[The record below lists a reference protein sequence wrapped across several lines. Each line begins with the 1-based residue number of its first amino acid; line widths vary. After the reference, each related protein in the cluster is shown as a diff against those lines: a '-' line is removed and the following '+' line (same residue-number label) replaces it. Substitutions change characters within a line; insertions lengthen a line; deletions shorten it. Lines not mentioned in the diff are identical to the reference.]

1 MKDLTQGS
9 VAKHVLGMS
18 VFLAVSMVFQT
29 MYYLVDL
36 YFVSRLG
43 KEAIAGVG
51 LAGNLMLVVLAL
63 TQMLGVG
70 TTALIS
76 HAAGRKDQPRAK
88 LIFNQSFVFS
98 LIVGAGVVM
107 GGFLLR
113 PVYCRWL
120 GADPATARAASE
132 YLLWFIPALGA
143 QFALVSM
150 AAALRGTGIVRPT
163 MIVQV
168 LTVLVNMILAPVLI
182 AGWGTH
188 HPLGVTG
195 ASLAT
200 LIALVVAVLLIAAYF
215 LKLETFVSFDRSQ
228 WRPDLKIWKSMLNI
242 GLPAGGEFALMGVYV
257 VIIYGIIRH
266 FGAAAQAGFGI
277 GGRVMQSLF
286 LPVLAIS
293 FAASPV
299 AGQNFGAR
307 LGNRVRQTF
316 FSAAA
321 IGTGV
326 MFVLTLLCH
335 LSPESLI
342 RIFSTEPEVIA
353 FGADYLRIISWNFI
367 AMGLIFT
374 SSAMFQAM
382 GNSWPPLAASSLRL
396 LIFALPASL
405 LSLRPGFA
413 IREIW
418 YLSVVTVTV
427 QAVVNLALLGREFR
441 RKLIFEAPPVLTPA
455 VGPEL

>member
-1 MKDLTQGS
+1 MKDLTRGS
-9 VAKHVLGMS
+9 VTKHVLAMS
-18 VFLAVSMVFQT
+18 SFIGVSMVFQT

-76 HAAGRKDQPRAK
+76 HAAGRKDQPRAQFV
-88 LIFNQSFVFS
+88 FNQSFVLS
-98 LIVGAGVVM
+98 LIVGAGVVVL
-107 GGFLLR
+107 GFLLR
-113 PVYCRWL
+113 PAYCRWL
-120 GADPATARAASE
+120 GADPGTARAASN
-132 YLLWFIPALGA
+132 YLLFFIPALGA

-168 LTVLVNMILAPVLI
+168 FTVLVNLVLAPVLI

-188 HPLGVTG
+188 HPLGVIG

-200 LIALVVAVLLIAAYF
+200 LIALGVAVALIAAYF

-228 WRPDLKIWKSMLNI
+228 WRPDPKTWKAMLNI
-242 GLPAGGEFALMGVYV
+242 GLPAGGEFGLMGVYV
-257 VIIYGIIRH
+257 AVVYGIIRH

-277 GGRVMQSLF
+277 GGRVMQSIF

-307 LGNRVRQTF
+307 LGDRVRQTF

-326 MFVLTLLCH
+326 MLLLTALCH

-342 RIFSTEPEVIA
+342 RLFSPEAEVIA
-353 FGADYLRIISWNFI
+353 FGADYLRIISWNFV

-396 LIFALPASL
+396 FIFALPAAL

-413 IREIW
+413 IRQVW
-418 YLSVVTVTV
+418 YLSVATVTLQV
-427 QAVVNLALLGREFR
+427 VVNLTLLNREFQ
-441 RKLIFEAPPVLTPA
+441 RKLVFEAPPVLTP
-455 VGPEL
+455 VSDPEI

>member
-9 VAKHVLGMS
+9 VTKHVLSMS
-18 VFLAVSMVFQT
+18 SFIAVSMVFQT
-29 MYYLVDL
+29 AYYLVDL

-43 KEAIAGVG
+43 KEAIAGVSV
-51 LAGNLMLVVLAL
+51 AGNLMMVVLAL

-70 TTALIS
+70 TTVLIS
-76 HAAGRKDQPRAK
+76 HAAGRKDQPRAQFV
-88 LIFNQSFVFS
+88 FNQSFIFS
-98 LIVGAGVVM
+98 LMVGAVVVVL
-107 GGFLLR
+107 GFLLR
-113 PVYCRWL
+113 PAYCRSL
-120 GADPATARAASE
+120 GADPQTAQAASD
-132 YLLWFIPALGA
+132 YLLFFIPALGA
-143 QFALVSM
+143 QFGLIAM
-150 AAALRGTGIVRPT
+150 ASALRGTGIVRPT

-168 LTVLVNMILAPVLI
+168 LTVLVNMALAPVLI
-182 AGWGTH
+182 AGWGTGR
-188 HPLGVTG
+188 PLGVTG
-195 ASLAT
+195 AALAT
-200 LIALVVAVLLIAAYF
+200 LIALIFAVLLIAAYF
-215 LKLETFVSFDRSQ
+215 LKLETYVSFDRSQ
-228 WRPDLKIWKSMLNI
+228 WRPDLETWRAMLNI

-257 VIIYGIIRH
+257 VIIYAIIRN

-277 GGRVMQSLF
+277 AGRMMQSLF

-321 IGTGV
+321 LGAGV

-335 LSPESLI
+335 LSPESVI
-342 RIFSTEPEVIA
+342 RLFSADPPVVA
-353 FGADYLRIISWNFI
+353 FGSDYLRIISWNFV

-382 GNSWPPLAASSLRL
+382 GNSWPPLAVSCSRL
-396 LIFALPASL
+396 IFFALPAAL

-413 IREIW
+413 IREVW
-418 YLSVVTVTV
+418 YLSVATVTL
-427 QAVVNLALLGREFR
+427 QALVNLTLLSREFR
-441 RKLIFEAPPVLTPA
+441 RKLAFEATPVLTPA
-455 VGPEL
+455 VGPET